1 MDAINNNIALIVHT
15 CDRYEFL
22 YKGFDIFFSKYW
34 DFNIPCK
41 YYFATEE
48 KDAIVNGFQNIHS
61 GKGQWTDRLA
71 FLLREKIKEKYV
83 LYFQEDM
90 WLTKKVNAQFFS
102 ELFEPTK
109 NNNWK
114 QVKLHSSEVYK
125 TNPTDLFIQ
134 GFNVAKVDNATSDFL
149 MSHQVTLWD
158 REFFLQQLPKD
169 EHPWRNERK
178 GTKRL
183 KKLNPDIFHI
193 DYFAEN
199 GKPPINKNHNPIGR
213 SEYLT
218 VSENGMLNWA
228 ATHFIKELSSGN
240 EAEKAYAQ
248 AMQNHLDKGLTHDGK
263 PKPRKEDIFKKIKNK
278 LRGR

>member
-1 MDAINNNIALIVHT
+1 MNNDIALIVHT

-34 DFNIPCK
+34 DFNIPCN

-48 KDAIVNGFQNIHS
+48 KNASVNGFTNIHS

-71 FLLREKIKEKYV
+71 FLLREKVKEKYV

-90 WLTKKVNAQFFS
+90 WLTKKVNPAFFT
-102 ELFEPTK
+102 ELFEWTKK
-109 NNNWK
+109 NNWQ

-125 TNPTDLFIQ
+125 TTPSDIFIQ
-134 GFNVAKVDNATSDFL
+134 GFNVAQINNETSDFL

-158 REFFLQQLPKD
+158 KEFLLKQLHKD

-183 KKLNPDIFHI
+183 KKLNPKIFQI

-199 GKPPINKNHNPIGR
+199 RKPAINQNNNPIGR

-218 VSENGMLNWA
+218 VSENGMLNGA
-228 ATHFIKELSSGN
+228 VTHFVDELANGTGT
-240 EAEKAYAQ
+240 EKAYRKELQ
-248 AMQNHLDKGLTHDGK
+248 DHFENGLTHDGQ

-278 LRGR
+278 LRGK

>member
-1 MDAINNNIALIVHT
+1 MNNDIALIVHT

-34 DFNIPCK
+34 DFNIPCN

-48 KDAIVNGFQNIHS
+48 KNASVNGFQNIHS

-71 FLLREKIKEKYV
+71 FLLREKVKEKYV

-90 WLTKKVNAQFFS
+90 WLTKKVNGTFFT
-102 ELFEPTK
+102 ELFEQTKK
-109 NNNWK
+109 NNWQ

-125 TNPTDLFIQ
+125 TIPTEIFIE
-134 GFNVAKVDNATSDFL
+134 GFNVAELNNETSDFL

-158 REFFLQQLPKD
+158 KEFLLQQLHKD

-183 KKLNPDIFHI
+183 KKLNPKIFHI

-199 GKPPINKNHNPIGR
+199 RKPAINQNNNPIGR

-218 VSENGMLNWA
+218 VSENGMLNGA
-228 ATHFIKELSSGN
+228 VTHFIDELANGTGT
-240 EAEKAYAQ
+240 EKAYRKELQ
-248 AMQNHLDKGLTHDGK
+248 DHFENQLTHDGK

-278 LRGR
+278 FRGK